1 MAKVTRKDCSGCHDD
16 FYNHTRCGANE
27 SSGKPQCWSL
37 ATATKVK
44 AYDIPTNMPPPYKGM
59 PLVSR
64 PNCYKAKGYCR
75 VKPEAL
81 RADGYW
87 RF

>member
-16 FYNHTRCGANE
+16 FLQPHA
-27 SSGKPQCWSL
+27 QCWSL

-64 PNCYKAKGYCR
+64 PSCYKARGYVR
-75 VKPEAL
+75 VKPEQL

-87 RF
+87 RM

>member
-1 MAKVTRKDCSGCHDD
+1 MATVTRKDCSGCQDD

-27 SSGKPQCWSL
+27 ASGKPQCWGL
-37 ATATKVK
+37 ASAKMVK
-44 AYDIPTNMPPPYKGM
+44 AHDIPTNMPPPYKGM
-59 PLVSR
+59 PLVAR

-87 RF
+87 RL